1 MNRFAI
7 FTLVAAVA
15 LAARPCSAAASRNPA
30 LVPMPREVRARSGK
44 AQLGPG
50 WVIVAASTEDRDAA
64 QALAREAQAD
74 FGWVW
79 RIVPARSSGTAIELR
94 TVAGGTSPDSLH
106 AQGYWLE
113 IVPHGIRIEGGT
125 AQGRFYGVQTL
136 RQLMRGSARG
146 RLGCVAISDWPALC
160 WRGVSDDISRGQI
173 STAADFQA
181 VIEQLAYYKLN
192 LYQPYIEDVFASDAP
207 SGDAAPTGRLTPA
220 MLAAMVEIGRRNHVA
235 VCPIFESLTHQQSL
249 PARPAARHFSS
260 AARPEAGII
269 AAWWALFS
277 DLLSRL
283 GAARAPA
290 AGGAAAVTASFSTR
304 SPGAIEFV
312 QNLIDPLAAVTRG
325 PFFHI
330 GGDEWEPARSSA
342 AQAVAASDTAA
353 AGYGRFVGSLADHL
367 QARFHLR
374 TMLYGDVALRFPSA
388 AATLPRDLV
397 IVDWRYDPSDAYP
410 SLDSLRSLGFRDVM
424 VSPGLWNWRTFYPN
438 YARALR
444 NIASFAQQ
452 GKRAGAL
459 GCVVASW
466 GDDGAESLREN
477 NWPGYAYAAAAAWQA
492 GAPDTTAFLNAF
504 VTTQF
509 GSASPSLARAE
520 RLLGWQEFSGVAWA
534 GALDHRPLVLRPR
547 AAEWRERMRQL
558 RADMHEAQI
567 DLALGTPAARFGR
580 SQLDAAAHAAHRFL
594 YLADRELLLDSL
606 GTALAGRRFGDL
618 PASMRDDFARELERL
633 QARSAMLNAEYGALW
648 LRSNQPGG
656 LADNQARLERQGVML
671 GRLLARARSG
681 ALGVDSTFSGLQSMA
696 SAN

>member
-1 MNRFAI
+1 MIRFAI
-7 FTLVAAVA
+7 FTLVATLA
-15 LAARPCSAAASRNPA
+15 LAARPCAAAAARIPA
-30 LVPMPREVRARSGK
+30 LVPMPRELRALSGN
-44 AQLGPG
+44 AQLGPA
-50 WVIVAASTEDRDAA
+50 WAIVAASADDRDAA

-74 FGWVW
+74 FGWLW
-79 RIVPARSSGTAIELR
+79 RIVPACASGAAIELR
-94 TVAGGTSPDSLH
+94 AVAGGASPDSLR
-106 AQGYWLE
+106 AQSYRLE
-113 IVPHGIRIEGGT
+113 IAPHRIRIESGT

-146 RLGCVAISDWPALC
+146 TLECVSISDWPALC

-181 VIEQLAYYKLN
+181 VIEQLAYYKIN
-192 LYQPYIEDVFASDAP
+192 LYQPYIENVFASGGQ
-207 SGDAAPTGRLTPA
+207 SGDAAPAGRLTPA

-235 VCPIFESLTHQQSL
+235 VCPIFESLTHQQAL
-249 PARPAARHFSS
+249 LARPAARRFSS
-260 AARPEAGII
+260 AARPESGII
-269 AAWWALFS
+269 AAWMALFS
-277 DLLSRL
+277 DLLSHL
-283 GAARAPA
+283 GAARVPA
-290 AGGAAAVTASFSTR
+290 AGGGAVVSASFSTC
-304 SPGAIEFV
+304 SPGVVEFV
-312 QNLIDPLAAVTRG
+312 QNLIDPLASVTRG
-325 PFFHI
+325 PFFHV

-342 AQAVAASDTAA
+342 AQPAAASDTAA
-353 AGYGRFVGSLADHL
+353 AGYGRFVGSLANHL
-367 QARFHLR
+367 QARFRLR

-388 AATLPRDLV
+388 AAALPRDLV
-397 IVDWRYDPSDAYP
+397 IVDWRYDPSGAYP
-410 SLDSLRSLGFRDVM
+410 SLDSLRALGFRDVM

-466 GDDGAESLREN
+466 GDDGAESLRDN
-477 NWPGYAYAAAAAWQA
+477 NWPGYAYTAAAAWQA
-492 GAPDTTAFLNAF
+492 NAPDTTAFLSDF

-534 GALDHRPLVLRPR
+534 GVLDHRPLVLRSR
-547 AAEWRERMRQL
+547 APEWRDRMRRL
-558 RADMHEAQI
+558 RADMHQAQI
-567 DLALGTPAARFGR
+567 DLALGTPAARFDQ
-580 SQLDAAAHAAHRFL
+580 SQLEAAAYAAHRFL
-594 YLADRELLLDSL
+594 DLADRELLLDSL
-606 GTALAGRRFGDL
+606 GTALAGRRYGDL
-618 PASMRDDFARELERL
+618 PASMRDGFARELERL
-633 QARSAMLNAEYGALW
+633 QARSAMLNVEYGALW

-681 ALGVDSTFSGLQSMA
+681 ALGVDSTFSGLQSLA